1 MTQRAPH
8 ILLAG
13 GGTGGHVY
21 PAIAIADAIRELAP
35 TAEIAFVGTRDR
47 LEAQAVPKAGY
58 SLYPITVAGF
68 QRSLSMRNLQFPF
81 KLFRGFVQSW
91 NLVSGFNPDV
101 AVGTGGYVAGPA
113 LLAAWLR
120 RRPIVI
126 QEQNAYAGVT
136 NRLLSCL
143 ATRIHLAFPEA
154 KDYVPAQRAVIS
166 GNPTRSILA
175 EADRAQGR
183 GHFDMPDDARVL
195 LMFGGSLGS
204 AALNGAMEQHALTLL
219 EHDEAL
225 HIIWQTG
232 ARYYDALASRIASH
246 PRLHL
251 MKYIDRMDQAYAAA
265 DLVLCRAGAITCSE
279 LMVTGTPALLVP
291 SPNVT
296 ADHQTKNAR
305 SMERGGAA
313 RLLPEDELNER
324 LVGAVTE
331 LLDDA
336 AQRQQMAAAARHMAR
351 PDAARRIAADILEI
365 AEVRVSNDE
374 RIKGGGTAGTSFDN
388 RQSTFEN

>member
-1 MTQRAPH
+1 
-8 ILLAG
+8 LLAG

-35 TAEIAFVGTRDR
+35 AAEIAFVGTRDR

-68 QRSLSMRNLQFPF
+68 QRSLSARNLQFPF
-81 KLFRGFVQSW
+81 KLLKGFVQSW
-91 NLVSGFNPDV
+91 NLVRGFDPDV

-113 LLAAWLR
+113 LVAAWMR
-120 RRPIVI
+120 GCPVVI

-136 NRLLSCL
+136 NRLLSYL
-143 ATRIHLAFPEA
+143 ATRVHLAFPEA
-154 KDYVPAQRAVIS
+154 KDYVPAQRAVVS
-166 GNPTRSILA
+166 GNPTRNALT
-175 EADRAQGR
+175 EASRPQGR
-183 GHFDMPDDARVL
+183 DHFGMPEDASVL
-195 LMFGGSLGS
+195 LVFGGSLGS
-204 AALNGAMEQHALTLL
+204 AALNDALERHVHALLDN
-219 EHDEAL
+219 DESV
-225 HIIWQTG
+225 HVIWQTG

-246 PRLHL
+246 PHLHL
-251 MKYIDRMDQAYAAA
+251 MKYIERMDMAYAAA
-265 DLVLCRAGAITCSE
+265 DLALCRAGAITCSE

-313 RLLPEDELNER
+313 RLLPEAELDAR
-324 LVGAVTE
+324 FIDAVTDV
-331 LLDDA
+331 LGDP
-336 AQRQQMAAAARHMAR
+336 AQRQQMSEAARQMAR

-365 AEVRVSNDE
+365 AEVRVSNAE
-374 RIKGGGTAGTSFDN
+374 RPRDGGAVGASFDN
-388 RQSTFEN
+388 RHSKIES

>member
-1 MTQRAPH
+1 M
-8 ILLAG
+8 
-13 GGTGGHVY
+13 Y

-35 TAEIAFVGTRDR
+35 AAEIAFVGTRDR

-68 QRSLSMRNLQFPF
+68 QRSLSLRNLQFPF
-81 KLFRGFVQSW
+81 KLLKGFVQSW
-91 NLVSGFNPDV
+91 HLVRGFDPDV

-113 LLAAWLR
+113 LAAAWLQ

-136 NRLLSCL
+136 NRLLSYL

-154 KDYVPAQRAVIS
+154 KDYVPARRAVIS
-166 GNPTRSILA
+166 GNPTRATLT
-175 EADRAQGR
+175 EASRTQGR
-183 GHFDMPDDARVL
+183 DHFGIPDDAPVL
-195 LMFGGSLGS
+195 LVFGGSLGS
-204 AALNGAMEQHALTLL
+204 AALNDTLERHVHTLL
-219 EHDEAL
+219 DGDASL
-225 HIIWQTG
+225 HVIWQTG
-232 ARYYDALASRIASH
+232 NRYYDALADRVEPH

-251 MKYIDRMDQAYAAA
+251 MQYIERMDRAYAAA
-265 DLVLCRAGAITCSE
+265 DLALCRAGAITCSE

-313 RLLPEDELNER
+313 QLLPESELDARFVDAIAE
-324 LVGAVTE
+324 V
-331 LLDDA
+331 LDDA
-336 AQRQQMAAAARHMAR
+336 ARRQQMATAARQMAR
-351 PDAARRIAADILEI
+351 PDAARRIAEDVLAI
-365 AEVRVSNDE
+365 AATRDE
-374 RIKGGGTAGTSFDN
+374 GTADVRARRTKGMTSGP
-388 RQSTFEN
+388 RRAPTT

>member
-1 MTQRAPH
+1 MKRAPH

-35 TAEIAFVGTRDR
+35 AAEIAFVGTRDR

-68 QRSLSMRNLQFPF
+68 QRSLSARNLQFPF
-81 KLFRGFVQSW
+81 KLLKGFVQSW
-91 NLVSGFNPDV
+91 NLVRGFDPDV

-113 LLAAWLR
+113 LVAAWMR
-120 RRPIVI
+120 GRPIVV

-136 NRLLSCL
+136 NRLLSYL

-154 KDYVPAQRAVIS
+154 KDYVPARRAVIS
-166 GNPTRSILA
+166 GNPTRAALT
-175 EADRAQGR
+175 EARR
-183 GHFDMPDDARVL
+183 GPARDHFGIPGEASVL
-195 LMFGGSLGS
+195 LVFGGSLGS
-204 AALNGAMEQHALTLL
+204 AALNDALERHVHTLL
-219 EHDEAL
+219 DEAASL
-225 HIIWQTG
+225 HVIWQTG
-232 ARYYDALASRIASH
+232 NRYYDALADRAAPH

-251 MKYIDRMDQAYAAA
+251 MQYIERMDMAYAAA
-265 DLVLCRAGAITCSE
+265 DLALCRAGAITCSE

-313 RLLPEDELNER
+313 RLLPEAELDAR
-324 LVGAVTE
+324 FVAAVTAV
-331 LLDDA
+331 LGDPP
-336 AQRQQMAAAARHMAR
+336 QRQQMADAARDMAR
-351 PDAARRIAADILEI
+351 PDAARCIAEDILEI
-365 AEVRVSNDE
+365 AEVRVSSAD
-374 RIKGGGTAGTSFDN
+374 RPRDGGAADASFDN
-388 RQSTFEN
+388 RHSTIES